1 MKSQRIPEHKL
12 NTTTTAGQ
20 VIEDMAKKET
30 SMPSPSG
37 AIETKDTHTNEAK

>member
-20 VIEDMAKKET
+20 VIEENANKES
-30 SMPSPSG
+30 SMQSPSDN
-37 AIETKDTHTNEAK
+37 IILI

>member
-20 VIEDMAKKET
+20 VIKENANKEL
-30 SMPSPSG
+30 SMQSPSG
-37 AIETKDTHTNEAK
+37 SIETMDTHTNEAK

>member
-1 MKSQRIPEHKL
+1 MKNQRIPEHKL

-20 VIEDMAKKET
+20 VIEEMENKES

-37 AIETKDTHTNEAK
+37 SIETQDTHTNEAK

>member
-20 VIEDMAKKET
+20 VIEDMANKES

-37 AIETKDTHTNEAK
+37 SIQTMDTHTNEAK

>member
-20 VIEDMAKKET
+20 VIEDMANKET

-37 AIETKDTHTNEAK
+37 TIETRDTHTNEAK